1 MPAFYSL
8 WECHRRLVALIDGAC
23 SPDTA
28 VVLGYR
34 TKEAL
39 VDRDPRSD
47 ELLKP
52 VLRGRDIRRYKAD
65 WAGYWLIDTHNG
77 YEGVPAIDVDEYPA
91 IKEHLESYYPRLER
105 RYDQDRTPYNL
116 RKIALTAY

>member
-1 MPAFYSL
+1 MSSL
-8 WECHRRLVALIDGAC
+8 NQFCGGG
-23 SPDTA
+23 T
-28 VVLGYR
+28 
-34 TKEAL
+34 
-39 VDRDPRSD
+39 SD
-47 ELLKP
+47 
-52 VLRGRDIRRYKAD
+52 DIRQTG
-65 WAGYWLIDTHNG
+65 AGYWLIDTHNG